1 MVRHEAE
8 RVYRDDDRQLPD
20 LPTKCDIVRLSHEII
35 TQTWWQTQRPRFD
48 LCASRLVIEEAS
60 AGDPTAAAE
69 RLKALEGIALLPV
82 GPPAFQL
89 AERLAHVLALP
100 QRAKADALHVA
111 IAASQSTAFL
121 LTWNCR
127 HLANAALTHRIER
140 TCSDAGFVAPRI
152 VTPEL
157 LTELP

>member
-1 MVRHEAE
+1 MKPS
-8 RVYRDDDRQLPD
+8 VYIETTIVSYLTCRPSR
-20 LPTKCDIVRLSHEII
+20 DIVRLSHEII

-82 GPPAFQL
+82 EPPAFQL

-100 QRAKADALHVA
+100 TTGQGRCAARRDRRQSKHGIPADLELSAFGQR
-111 IAASQSTAFL
+111 
-121 LTWNCR
+121 R
-127 HLANAALTHRIER
+127 ANA
-140 TCSDAGFVAPRI
+140 
-152 VTPEL
+152 
-157 LTELP
+157 